1 MHSIWGDFSFNMK
14 INFFLFVTLFFFSC
28 SSQKDADNIDLL
40 DFSNSKIMEVEI
52 KDWIKVEATA
62 QLDVQDSIPFGKI
75 IQVEFSDSEIFVL
88 ENGINSSILV
98 FDREGKYKKQLLKL
112 GTGPGEYS
120 QIEFFVKREN
130 SILVYDRSY
139 QKLINYSTTDFSVL
153 QEYKSQDYFLGGL
166 GGLANDRVF
175 LVSDS
180 ELEAEIY
187 KGYGFFNADFSSPQ
201 YQPQFSGNI
210 EAFLP
215 QSISSFSEK
224 NYLVQPFSD
233 KVFEI
238 EKDSLKLSFIIDFG
252 SKKVPLETSEVIDA
266 EEFYRILENGS
277 YYFAPHNLLI
287 AEKSVGFNFFKES
300 IDNLNFGLI
309 QNGQAYRFSID
320 SDLKELFL
328 KPIAV
333 REDLFHTILLPG
345 EYNEEVIELLNL
357 TEVDYEKPILVSYT
371 IGQ

>member
-1 MHSIWGDFSFNMK
+1 MAED
-14 INFFLFVTLFFFSC
+14 
-28 SSQKDADNIDLL
+28 
-40 DFSNSKIMEVEI
+40 
-52 KDWIKVEATA
+52 
-62 QLDVQDSIPFGKI
+62 
-75 IQVEFSDSEIFVL
+75 
-88 ENGINSSILV
+88 
-98 FDREGKYKKQLLKL
+98 
-112 GTGPGEYS
+112 
-120 QIEFFVKREN
+120 
-130 SILVYDRSY
+130 
-139 QKLINYSTTDFSVL
+139 
-153 QEYKSQDYFLGGL
+153 GL
-166 GGLANDRVF
+166 F

-187 KGYGFFNADFSSPQ
+187 KGYGFFNANFSSPQ

-252 SKKVPLETSEVIDA
+252 SKNVPLETSEVIDA

-287 AEKSVGFNFFKES
+287 GENSVGFNFFKES

-309 QNGQAYRFSID
+309 ENGQAYRFSID

-333 REDLFHTILLPG
+333 REGLFHTVVLPG
-345 EYNEEVIELLNL
+345 EYDEEVIELLNL

-371 IGQ
+371 IGK

>member
-1 MHSIWGDFSFNMK
+1 M
-14 INFFLFVTLFFFSC
+14 T
-28 SSQKDADNIDLL
+28 
-40 DFSNSKIMEVEI
+40 
-52 KDWIKVEATA
+52 
-62 QLDVQDSIPFGKI
+62 
-75 IQVEFSDSEIFVL
+75 QVEFTNSEIILL
-88 ENGINSSILV
+88 ETGISSSILV
-98 FDREGKYKKQLLKL
+98 FDRNGTLKSQLLNQ

-120 QIEFFVKREN
+120 QIEFFVLREN
-130 SILVYDRSY
+130 SILIYDRSTQRFIDY
-139 QKLINYSTTDFSVL
+139 TMSDFSQF
-153 QEYKSQDYFLGGL
+153 QEYKAPDYFVGGIGRL
-166 GGLANDRVF
+166 AEDGLF

-187 KGYGFFNADFSSPQ
+187 KGYGFFNADFSPPQ

-215 QSISSFSEK
+215 QSISSFLGK

-238 EKDSLKLSFIIDFG
+238 EKDSLKLSFKIDFG

-287 AEKSVGFNFFKES
+287 GEKSVGFNFFKES
-300 IDNLNFGLI
+300 MDNLNFGLI